1 MGWHQHPPPFFF
13 HPGCNE
19 GAPLLPIRGHTQGWA
34 CILHAP
40 YLQTAPA
47 PARPA
52 WLSPPGEGT
61 RCPGCD
67 PPLPSARCWGGGA
80 KSNRST
86 QSPPSSAFV
95 KVSSARHGG
104 LLYIALISSS
114 SSSRDQRSM
123 RTDRY
128 VQPRA
133 PLCYE
138 CVSGVCGTSGRGS
151 QSRRAAHPGR
161 SADHSARCAALFSSG
176 EAGREGP
183 ALIHTH

>member
-1 MGWHQHPPPFFF
+1 MKG
-13 HPGCNE
+13 
-19 GAPLLPIRGHTQGWA
+19 PLFCR
-34 CILHAP
+34 
-40 YLQTAPA
+40 
-47 PARPA
+47 
-52 WLSPPGEGT
+52 SEGT
-61 RCPGCD
+61 HRAGHAYSMLLTFRQLQLQLGQPGSHLQGKGHGVQAAIRHCPVLDVG
-67 PPLPSARCWGGGA
+67 GGGA